1 MAIGLIEN
9 KVTEWLEL
17 VDKRLEIPR
26 NYLRINYQSDADL
39 LFIKFT
45 DSETTYSDDD
55 MDIGVIY
62 NYDADDKLV
71 SIEVLDLYGV
81 YV

>member
-26 NYLRINYQSDADL
+26 NYLQINYQSDADL

>member
-17 VDKRLEIPR
+17 VDKRLKIPR
-26 NYLRINYQSDADL
+26 NYLRINYQSDVDL

-62 NYDADDKLV
+62 NYDEEDKLV

>member
-1 MAIGLIEN
+1 LQ
-9 KVTEWLEL
+9 
-17 VDKRLEIPR
+17 
-26 NYLRINYQSDADL
+26 INYQSDADL

>member
-17 VDKRLEIPR
+17 VDERLEIPR
-26 NYLRINYQSDADL
+26 NYLRINYQSDVDL

-55 MDIGVIY
+55 MEIGVIY

-71 SIEVLDLYGV
+71 SLEILDLYGV